1 MSTSIKADIYAMRQL
16 VKRDMKIFLKDKV
29 TVFFSLLSP
38 LIVFMLY
45 VLFLKDL
52 QYDSIKETLQA
63 FNISKSLL
71 EGFVDNWMIG
81 GVLAVGCVSVS
92 LSANSIMVAD
102 KTKGILAD
110 SIASPIKR
118 SVVKISYYIFNFL
131 VTVTIMF
138 FITMICFIYL
148 GASGGFR
155 MNVGDV
161 FAVLGTLLLSS
172 LSATFITVFITDF
185 FKTEAAL
192 GGFNGIMSAMI
203 GFIIGAYMP
212 MSVLPTAFKY
222 ISGLFPATHTACMF
236 REFLMTDTLNEIA
249 SEVPVPELI
258 NGLEEGYSMNLNFFG
273 TVITSDMMTVFI
285 MSVTVLFIV
294 LNAVFY
300 KRNNNFMDRKKP
312 IKKKMKKA

>member
-1 MSTSIKADIYAMRQL
+1 MSRNIKADAYATLQL
-16 VKRDMKIFLKDKV
+16 IKRDMKIFLKDKV

-52 QYDSIKETLQA
+52 QYDAITSTLSGM
-63 FNISKSLL
+63 NIASSLL

-118 SVVKISYYIFNFL
+118 SVVKISYYIFNFI

-138 FITMICFIYL
+138 VVMLVCFIYL
-148 GASGGFR
+148 AASGGFR
-155 MNVGDV
+155 MSVGNV
-161 FAVLGTLLLSS
+161 FALIGTLLLSAA
-172 LSATFITVFITDF
+172 SATFVTVFITDF

-192 GGFNGIMSAMI
+192 GAFNGVMSAMI

-212 MSVLPTAFKY
+212 MNALPTAFQY
-222 ISGLFPATHTACMF
+222 ISALFPATHSACMI
-236 REFLMTDTLNEIA
+236 RQFLMAETLNEIA
-249 SEVPVPELI
+249 VQVPVTELI
-258 NGLEEGYSMNLNFFG
+258 DGLKEGYSMNLNFFG
-273 TVITSDMMTVFI
+273 TIINADMMTVFI
-285 MSVTVLFIV
+285 VCTTLLFVV
-294 LNAVFY
+294 LNGAFY
-300 KRNNNFMDRKKP
+300 KYNNNFMDRKKI
-312 IKKKMKKA
+312 IKKRKRA